1 MRPFTLIAPM
11 IAMICGML
19 MALLHHGEAHRF
31 FESYWIISLA
41 AVAMALAQMCG
52 QVINQAEDP
61 VELDI
66 MNRKGYRPVP
76 QGQISKLTARRIGY
90 GAGAVAF
97 ILALLISRRFGLGMA
112 VILFFAIFYSVEPVR
127 GKRRK
132 IINALWL
139 GVSRGFLPLL
149 IAWSIFYSPWHPVP
163 LVLAVILFIWVSAF
177 NITKDFP
184 DLAGDSAYHIPTF
197 PALFGVDRTKTFMQ
211 WMNGAALCGLITAIA
226 IDILPPG
233 FLLACPI
240 FLFAAIVIHRIN
252 RKSPKR
258 NPVENNS
265 SWMFYYLGLG
275 GLYILFTL
283 AMVIA

>member
-11 IAMICGML
+11 ISMICGML
-19 MALLHHGEAHRF
+19 MALLHHGEVHRF
-31 FESYWIISLA
+31 FQSYWIISLA
-41 AVAMALAQMCG
+41 TLAMALAQMCG

-76 QGQISKLTARRIGY
+76 QGQISKLTARCIGY

-97 ILALLISRRFGLGMA
+97 ILALLISLGFGLGMA

-132 IINALWL
+132 IINTLWL

-163 LVLAVILFIWVSAF
+163 LVLAVILFIWVSAL

-184 DLAGDSAYHIPTF
+184 DLAGDIAYHIPTF
-197 PALFGVDRTKTFMQ
+197 PALYGVDRTKTFMQ
-211 WMNGAALCGLITAIA
+211 WMNGAALCGLIIA
-226 IDILPPG
+226 MVFDILPPG
-233 FLLACPI
+233 FILACPI
-240 FLFAAIVIHRIN
+240 FLFAIIVIHRIN
-252 RKSPKR
+252 RKSQEQI
-258 NPVENNS
+258 PVENNI
-265 SWMFYYLGLG
+265 SWMYFYLGLG

-283 AMVIA
+283 AMVVA